1 MEDFWRT
8 LFACEDSGWDF
19 IKNGSWQIDAYDV
32 TVILDPKEHSI
43 EVDGNA
49 EGTVLVESCDELR
62 FILGLNVA
70 SESYAQV
77 AIKALSVN
85 GQQRVDYGNGGYKF
99 RIPFLQKASK
109 GDSVTL
115 GFHYTSVPLA
125 RKCWVNSD
133 SKGPVQGLGDGETE
147 LCFEGFWLPWA
158 NAQFQPV
165 MATVEIVDKAGCQ
178 VIFNGELLETW
189 QEGGATHSR
198 FRTTI
203 PGHPTLIAGEFEKT
217 TKIVGDGGSITFYH
231 QKDYAKVA
239 QDIVDFTQGILERF
253 VKWFTVNPVRDFYLV
268 QLKRTEFGQYAP
280 FPMVIF
286 PRDDIS
292 KEMARENWERLAGM
306 LGHEVSHFWFGGLL
320 SSNPNEQ
327 WLSEG
332 FAQYM
337 SLLIAEEFYGDELLH
352 KKLKQYLKALHDIRN
367 EPQAVLCDIPLR
379 HPLQPMLVRTKGA
392 IVLHCLRQ
400 ALGLDGFKEFLS
412 EFVRKH
418 RGEHI
423 TTDTVEGLCHEMFP
437 KLDTTSFFDIH
448 LKSTAVYEWD
458 DTEGAVR
465 VRQ

>member
-1 MEDFWRT
+1 MEDFWKT

-85 GQQRVDYGNGGYKF
+85 GQQRVDYRNDRYKF
-99 RIPFLQKASK
+99 YIPVVQKASK

-147 LCFEGFWLPWA
+147 LCFEGFWLPFA

-189 QEGGATHSR
+189 QEGGATHSKY
-198 FRTTI
+198 RTTI
-203 PGHPTLIAGEFEKT
+203 PGHPRSSQ
-217 TKIVGDGGSITFYH
+217 GS
-231 QKDYAKVA
+231 
-239 QDIVDFTQGILERF
+239 LRER
-253 VKWFTVNPVRDFYLV
+253 
-268 QLKRTEFGQYAP
+268 
-280 FPMVIF
+280 
-286 PRDDIS
+286 PR
-292 KEMARENWERLAGM
+292 
-306 LGHEVSHFWFGGLL
+306 
-320 SSNPNEQ
+320 
-327 WLSEG
+327 
-332 FAQYM
+332 
-337 SLLIAEEFYGDELLH
+337 
-352 KKLKQYLKALHDIRN
+352 
-367 EPQAVLCDIPLR
+367 
-379 HPLQPMLVRTKGA
+379 
-392 IVLHCLRQ
+392 
-400 ALGLDGFKEFLS
+400 
-412 EFVRKH
+412 
-418 RGEHI
+418 
-423 TTDTVEGLCHEMFP
+423 
-437 KLDTTSFFDIH
+437 
-448 LKSTAVYEWD
+448 
-458 DTEGAVR
+458 
-465 VRQ
+465 